1 MTAITENEL
10 FRSRLEQAL
19 QLRMMKPSDLAIKTG
34 LSPATISQYRSGYSS
49 PRSKKLQLI
58 ADVLKVDP
66 VWLMG
71 MDVPMEKNRSSEDLS
86 TEDRE
91 FLAAYHRSSEGIQ
104 ESVRILLGLKRE
116 EKSSASK
123 EA

>member
-19 QLRMMKPSDLAIKTG
+19 QVRMMKPSDLASKTN

-49 PRSKKLQLI
+49 PRSNKLQLI
-58 ADVLKVDP
+58 ADALKVDP

-71 MDVPMEKNRSSEDLS
+71 MDVPMEKNRTTEDLAPD
-86 TEDRE
+86 DRA
-91 FLAAYHRSSEGIQ
+91 LLDAYHRSSEGIQ
-104 ESVRILLGLKRE
+104 ESVRILLGLKGRE
-116 EKSSASK
+116 GLSASK